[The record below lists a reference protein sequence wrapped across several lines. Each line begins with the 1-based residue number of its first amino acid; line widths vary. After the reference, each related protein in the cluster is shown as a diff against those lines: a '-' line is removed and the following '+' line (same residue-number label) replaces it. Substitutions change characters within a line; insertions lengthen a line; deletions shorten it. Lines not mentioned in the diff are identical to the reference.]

1 MIFQRITVMK
11 KYCFSHKT
19 LFLVSVIILSAFLI
33 PLLLAGAYAVPCAD
47 DYSYGY
53 EAHKVFTETGSVF
66 RALLRGL
73 EHVGEV
79 YAIWQGTYSAIC
91 LFSVQPAVFG
101 ESLYALTAVIM
112 LLSLTAGC
120 LFICKE
126 LFSGVFGLDGYV
138 SGVIGC
144 AVGILCTQLLPS
156 PVQGFYW
163 YNGAVYYTFFYGL
176 SLIAFALGIKS
187 IAGGKKCSAVWLCIL
202 CAILGGGN
210 YVTALTCVIIG
221 ISAVLLLI
229 LRKDG
234 RWKKLI
240 IPTLILLLGF
250 AVSVAAP
257 GNSIRQSTVESSPG
271 VLEAVL
277 LSFAQCAE
285 FSVKWFSLP
294 LIGVIVLISPLL
306 WNSVQG
312 SAFSFRFPL
321 LVTVYSYCLLSA
333 MFCPP
338 IYALGNYGEFRLLN
352 IIFFA
357 YVLLLV
363 VNVFYWLGWIAKKC
377 GKNAKTGNG
386 ISLLPVFGCS
396 VCCLALVSVFILRGG
411 SLCTVSALGI
421 LRNGEAKA
429 FHSCAEKRL
438 ETLLDSSVS
447 DAVLENYPSHPYL
460 LYYDDISE
468 DSSDWKNVDMASYY
482 GKASV
487 VLKIGQ

>member
-1 MIFQRITVMK
+1 MK
-11 KYCFSHKT
+11 NKYLSYKT
-19 LFLVSVIILSAFLI
+19 LFIASFIILCAFLLPMLI
-33 PLLLAGAYAVPCAD
+33 AGAYVVPCAD

-53 EAHKVFTETGSVF
+53 EAHKVFTQSGSVLK
-66 RALLRGL
+66 ALLRGL

-79 YAIWQGTYSAIC
+79 YTIWQGTYSAIF

-101 ESLYALTAVIM
+101 EGLYRLTALIM

-120 LFICKE
+120 LFFCKE

-144 AVGILCTQLLPS
+144 AVAVLCTQLLPS

-163 YNGAVYYTFFYGL
+163 YNGAVFYTFFCGL
-176 SLIAFALGIKS
+176 SLVAFALGIKS
-187 IAGGKKCSAVWLCIL
+187 ILKGKKSSAVWLCIL

-210 YVTALTCVIIG
+210 YVTALNCVIVG
-221 ISAVLLLI
+221 ISSVLLFAFL
-229 LRKDG
+229 KDM

-240 IPTLILLLGF
+240 APLVILLAGF
-250 AVSVAAP
+250 VVSVAAP
-257 GNSIRQSTVESSPG
+257 GNFIRQSTVESSPG
-271 VLEAVL
+271 VLEAIL
-277 LSFAQCAE
+277 MSFAQCAG

-306 WNSVQG
+306 WKGAKAS
-312 SAFSFRFPL
+312 SFSFRCPL
-321 LVTVYSYCLLSA
+321 LVTLYSYCLLSA

-357 YVLLLV
+357 YVLLTV
-363 VNVFYWLGWIAKKC
+363 INVFYWLGWAAKKF
-377 GKNAKTGNG
+377 GRKPDAENG
-386 ISLLPVFGCS
+386 LSFLPVIGCA
-396 VCCLALVSVFILRGG
+396 VCCLALIAVSVLGGG
-411 SLCTVSALGI
+411 SLTSVSALGI

-429 FHSCAEKRL
+429 FRDCAESRL
-438 ETLLDSSVS
+438 EILLDSSVT
-447 DAVLENYPSHPYL
+447 DAELKDYPTHPYL
-460 LYYDDISE
+460 LYYDDITE
-468 DSSDWKNVDMASYY
+468 NPSDWKNVDMASYY

-487 VLKIGQ
+487 VLKGR

>member
-1 MIFQRITVMK
+1 MK
-11 KYCFSHKT
+11 KKYLSYKT
-19 LFLVSVIILSAFLI
+19 LFIASFIILCAFLLPMLI
-33 PLLLAGAYAVPCAD
+33 AGAYAVPCAD

-53 EAHKVFTETGSVF
+53 EAHKVFTQTGSVSH
-66 RALLRGL
+66 ALLRGL

-79 YAIWQGTYSAIC
+79 YTIWQGTYSAVF
-91 LFSVQPAVFG
+91 LFSVQPAIFG
-101 ESLYALTAVIM
+101 EGLYALTAFIM

-138 SGVIGC
+138 SGIIGC
-144 AVGILCTQLLPS
+144 AVTVLCTQLLPS

-163 YNGAVYYTFFYGL
+163 YNGAVFYTFFYGL
-176 SLIAFALGIKS
+176 SLIAFALGIS
-187 IAGGKKCSAVWLCIL
+187 CITEGKKSSAVWLCIL

-210 YVTALTCVIIG
+210 YVTALNCVIVG
-221 ISAVLLLI
+221 TSSALLLVF
-229 LRKDG
+229 LKDP
-234 RWKKLI
+234 RWKRLI
-240 IPTLILLLGF
+240 APLVILLAGF

-257 GNSIRQSTVESSPG
+257 GNFIRQSTVENSPG
-271 VLEAVL
+271 ALEAIL

-306 WNSVQG
+306 WNSAKG

-321 LVTVYSYCLLSA
+321 LVTLFSYCLLSA

-338 IYALGNYGEFRLLN
+338 IFALGNVGEFRLLN

-357 YVLLLV
+357 YVLLV
-363 VNVFYWLGWIAKKC
+363 VINVFYWLGWAAKKF
-377 GKNAKTGNG
+377 GRNPDAENG
-386 ISLLPVFGCS
+386 LSFLPVT
-396 VCCLALVSVFILRGG
+396 VCAVFCLALIAVSVLGGG
-411 SLCTVSALGI
+411 SLTSISALGI

-429 FHSCAEKRL
+429 FRECAESRL
-438 ETLLDSSVS
+438 EILLDSSVT
-447 DAVLENYPSHPYL
+447 DAELRDYPTHPYL
-460 LYYDDISE
+460 LYYDDIT
-468 DSSDWKNVDMASYY
+468 DNSSDWKNVDMASFY

-487 VLKIGQ
+487 VLKGR